1 MCEGKSIATP
11 LTLLKKNTSIDR
23 IAENFVETSFLYQK
37 CL

>member
-11 LTLLKKNTSIDR
+11 LTLLKNTSIDR